1 MAGKRRRHFL
11 TLPDAG
17 LASAGIVQGGA
28 AMPFLI
34 LSRQGL
40 ADLQAAGPI
49 RDALW
54 LNPGLL
60 SDSEVAQLRQQGIT
74 LSVLPQLVDPG
85 SAAQRETAA
94 RLAGSATLWVEQAAG
109 AAPGA
114 TLQTTLQKA
123 QHIAQEQ
130 ASKLARAAARRIR
143 RYAAGDG
150 AAIIVPYMSYG
161 SADCL
166 TLRGRVLKDEGFHE
180 PDPAHSGLR
189 NLVELYKR
197 LGSDEVPGATLR
209 AVFGGIQQDIATDDS
224 GYFTAAFRLP
234 QALAGGWHTVRLT
247 LLDPAPR
254 TGPLAQADAQ
264 VLVPPASARFGVISD
279 IDDTVLWSNV
289 TSKLRML
296 KMLAMSNAHTRKPFK
311 GVTAFYRALHDG
323 PDGKDGN
330 PLFYV
335 SSSPWHLYTPLVDFI
350 ESQSLPL
357 GPLLLKELGVKSL
370 FGAGSHMGHKL
381 AHITQIL
388 DTYPALP
395 FVLIGDS
402 GQQDPEIYREVVQRY
417 PQRIKAI
424 YIRSVDPDPARIE
437 AIDRLA
443 AEVRSSGAQ
452 LVLAPDSEFA
462 AAHAAGEGLIAA
474 AAVMDVR
481 ADKRADKSPLP
492 LP

>member
-1 MAGKRRRHFL
+1 
-11 TLPDAG
+11 
-17 LASAGIVQGGA
+17 
-28 AMPFLI
+28 MPFLI
-34 LSRQGL
+34 LTRQGL

-60 SDSEVAQLRQQGIT
+60 SDSEMSQLRSGGVT
-74 LSVLPQLVDPG
+74 LTVLPQSIDPA
-85 SAAQRETAA
+85 SAAQRDALA
-94 RLAGSATLWVEQAAG
+94 NSLAGSATLWVEHAAAD
-109 AAPGA
+109 AAA
-114 TLQTTLQKA
+114 SSFRQTLQKA
-123 QHIAQEQ
+123 QHIAQDR
-130 ASKLARAAARRIR
+130 AGKLARLAARRIR

-150 AAIIVPYMSYG
+150 VAIIVPYMSYG

-166 TLRGRVLKDEGFHE
+166 TLRGRVLKDEDFQT
-180 PDPAHSGLR
+180 PDASDSGLR

-209 AVFGGIQQDIATDDS
+209 ASFDGIEQTIVTDDS
-224 GYFTAAFRLP
+224 GYFNAAFRLP
-234 QALAGGWHTVRLT
+234 QPLASSGWHTVRLT
-247 LLDPAPR
+247 LQDPAPR
-254 TGPLAQADAQ
+254 TGPPAQAEAR

-279 IDDTVLWSNV
+279 VDDTVLWSNV

-323 PDGKDGN
+323 PDGKAGN

-335 SSSPWHLYTPLVDFI
+335 SSSPWHLYTPLVDFMA
-350 ESQSLPL
+350 SQSLPP
-357 GPLLLKELGVKSL
+357 GPLLLKELGVRSL
-370 FGAGSHMGHKL
+370 LGAGSHMDHKL
-381 AHITQIL
+381 THIRQIVE
-388 DTYPALP
+388 TYPQLP

-402 GQQDPEIYREVVQRY
+402 GQQDPEIYREVVRLY
-417 PQRIKAI
+417 PDRIRAI

-474 AAVMDVR
+474 AAVADVR
-481 ADKRADKSPLP
+481 ADKRGDQPAIALP
-492 LP
+492 

>member
-1 MAGKRRRHFL
+1 
-11 TLPDAG
+11 
-17 LASAGIVQGGA
+17 
-28 AMPFLI
+28 MPFLI
-34 LSRQGL
+34 FTRQGL
-40 ADLQAAGPI
+40 ANLQAAGPI

-60 SDSEVAQLRQQGIT
+60 SDSEMAQLRSAGIT
-74 LSVLPQLVDPG
+74 LNVLPQPIDPA
-85 SAAQRETAA
+85 SAAKRDAVA
-94 RLAGSATLWVEQAAG
+94 NSLAGGATLWVEHAAAD
-109 AAPGA
+109 AAA
-114 TLQTTLQKA
+114 STFRHTLQKA
-123 QHIAQEQ
+123 QHIAQDR
-130 ASKLARAAARRIR
+130 AGKLARVVARRIR

-150 AAIIVPYMSYG
+150 PAIIVPYMSYG

-166 TLRGRVLKDEGFHE
+166 TLRGRVLKDEGYAP
-180 PDPAHSGLR
+180 PDASHSGLR

-197 LGSDEVPGATLR
+197 LGSDEVPGATLH
-209 AVFGGIQQDIATDDS
+209 ASFNGIEQTIVTDDS
-224 GYFTAAFRLP
+224 GYFHAAFRLP
-234 QALAGGWHTVRLT
+234 QPLASSGWHTVRLT
-247 LLDPAPR
+247 LQDPAPR
-254 TGPLAQADAQ
+254 AGPPAEAEAR

-323 PDGKDGN
+323 PDGGAGN

-335 SSSPWHLYTPLVDFI
+335 SSSPWHLYTPLVDFMA
-350 ESQSLPL
+350 SQSLPP
-357 GPLLLKELGVKSL
+357 GPLLLKELGVRNL
-370 FGAGSHMGHKL
+370 FGAGSHMDHKL
-381 AHITQIL
+381 THIRQIVETYTQ
-388 DTYPALP
+388 LP

-402 GQQDPEIYREVVQRY
+402 GQQDPEIYREVVRLY
-417 PQRIKAI
+417 PDRIRAI

-462 AAHAAGEGLIAA
+462 ATHAAGEGLIAA
-474 AAVMDVR
+474 AAVADVR
-481 ADKRADKSPLP
+481 ADKRDDQPALP
-492 LP
+492 QP

>member
-1 MAGKRRRHFL
+1 
-11 TLPDAG
+11 
-17 LASAGIVQGGA
+17 
-28 AMPFLI
+28 MPFLI

-40 ADLQAAGPI
+40 ADLQTAGPI
-49 RDALW
+49 RDTLW

-60 SDSEVAQLRQQGIT
+60 SDTEMAQLRSVGVT
-74 LSVLPQLVDPG
+74 LNVLPQRIDPA
-85 SAAQRETAA
+85 SAAQRDAVA
-94 RLAGSATLWVEQAAG
+94 NSLAGSATLWVEHAAAD
-109 AAPGA
+109 AAA
-114 TLQTTLQKA
+114 STFRRTLQKA
-123 QHIAQEQ
+123 QHIAQDR
-130 ASKLARAAARRIR
+130 AGKLARVAARRIR
-143 RYAAGDG
+143 RYATGDG
-150 AAIIVPYMSYG
+150 VAIIVPYMSYG

-166 TLRGRVLKDEGFHE
+166 TLRGRVLKDEGFQP
-180 PDPAHSGLR
+180 PDSSHSGLR

-209 AVFGGIQQDIATDDS
+209 ASFGGIEQTIVTDDS
-224 GYFTAAFRLP
+224 GYFHAAFRLP
-234 QALAGGWHTVRLT
+234 QALASSGWHAVRLT
-247 LLDPAPR
+247 LQDPAPR
-254 TGPLAQADAQ
+254 AGAPAEAEAR

-323 PDGKDGN
+323 PDGGAGN

-335 SSSPWHLYTPLVDFI
+335 SSSPWHLYTPLVDFL

-357 GPLLLKELGVKSL
+357 GPLLLKELGVRSL
-370 FGAGSHMGHKL
+370 FGAGSHMDHKL
-381 AHITQIL
+381 THIRQIVE
-388 DTYPALP
+388 TYPQLP

-402 GQQDPEIYREVVQRY
+402 GQQDPEIYREVVRRY
-417 PQRIKAI
+417 PERIRAI
-424 YIRSVDPDPARIE
+424 YIRSVDPNPARIE

-474 AAVMDVR
+474 AAVADVR
-481 ADKRADKSPLP
+481 ADKRGDQPAIALP
-492 LP
+492 

>member
-1 MAGKRRRHFL
+1 MAAAK
-11 TLPDAG
+11 
-17 LASAGIVQGGA
+17 LAPAGIAGRGLR
-28 AMPFLI
+28 MPFLI

-54 LNPGLL
+54 LNRGLF
-60 SDSEVAQLRQQGIT
+60 SDAEIAQLRSAGMT
-74 LSVLPQLVDPG
+74 VNLLPQQIDPA

-94 RLAGSATLWVEQAAG
+94 RSLAGKPTLWVEHAPDGSAG
-109 AAPGA
+109 A
-114 TLQTTLQKA
+114 TFRQTVQRA
-123 QHIAQEQ
+123 QDVARDQ
-130 ASKLARAAARRIR
+130 AGKLARAAARRLR
-143 RYAAGDG
+143 RYAAGDS
-150 AAIIVPYMSYG
+150 AALIVPYMSYG
-161 SADCL
+161 TADCL
-166 TLRGRVLKDEGFHE
+166 TLRGRVLKDEGFQP

-209 AVFGGIQQDIATDDS
+209 ASFGAVEQEFATDDS
-224 GYFTAAFRLP
+224 GYFHAPLSLP
-234 QALAGGWHTVRLT
+234 QPLAGGWHTVRLT
-247 LLDPAPR
+247 LKDPAPR
-254 TGPLAQADAQ
+254 AGQPAQADAR
-264 VLVPPASARFGVISD
+264 VLVPPASARFGIISD
-279 IDDTVLWSNV
+279 IDDTILWSNV

-296 KMLAMSNAHTRKPFK
+296 KMLAMSNARTRKPFK
-311 GVTAFYRALHDG
+311 GVAAFYRALHDG
-323 PDGKDGN
+323 PDGSAGN

-335 SSSPWHLYTPLVDFI
+335 SSSPWHLYTPLVDFL

-357 GPLLLKELGVKSL
+357 GPLLLKELGVRSV
-370 FGAGSHMGHKL
+370 FGAGSHMDHKL
-381 AHITQIL
+381 THIRQIVE
-388 DTYPALP
+388 TYPRLP

-402 GQQDPEIYREVVQRY
+402 GQQDPEIYREVVLRY
-417 PQRIKAI
+417 PERIKAI

-474 AAVMDVR
+474 TSVADVR
-481 ADKRADKSPLP
+481 ADKRGDQAPTSAA
-492 LP
+492 

>member
-1 MAGKRRRHFL
+1 
-11 TLPDAG
+11 
-17 LASAGIVQGGA
+17 
-28 AMPFLI
+28 MPFLI
-34 LSRQGL
+34 FTRQGL
-40 ADLQAAGPI
+40 ANLQAAGPI

-60 SDSEVAQLRQQGIT
+60 SDSEMAQLRSAGIT
-74 LSVLPQLVDPG
+74 LNVLPQPIDPA
-85 SAAQRETAA
+85 SAAKRDAVA
-94 RLAGSATLWVEQAAG
+94 NSLAGSATLWVEHAAAD
-109 AAPGA
+109 AAA
-114 TLQTTLQKA
+114 STFRHTLQKA
-123 QHIAQEQ
+123 QHIAQDR
-130 ASKLARAAARRIR
+130 AGKLARVVARRIR

-150 AAIIVPYMSYG
+150 PAIIVPYMSYG

-166 TLRGRVLKDEGFHE
+166 TLRGRVLKDEGYAP
-180 PDPAHSGLR
+180 PDASHSGLR

-197 LGSDEVPGATLR
+197 LGSDEVPGATLH
-209 AVFGGIQQDIATDDS
+209 ASFNGIEQTIVTDDS
-224 GYFTAAFRLP
+224 GYFHAAFRLP
-234 QALAGGWHTVRLT
+234 QPLASSGWHTVRLT
-247 LLDPAPR
+247 LQDPAPR
-254 TGPLAQADAQ
+254 AGPPAEAEAR

-323 PDGKDGN
+323 PDGGAGN

-335 SSSPWHLYTPLVDFI
+335 SSSPWHLYTPLVDFMA
-350 ESQSLPL
+350 SQSLPP
-357 GPLLLKELGVKSL
+357 GPLLLKELGVRNL
-370 FGAGSHMGHKL
+370 FGAGSHMDHKL
-381 AHITQIL
+381 THIRQIVETYTQ
-388 DTYPALP
+388 LP

-402 GQQDPEIYREVVQRY
+402 GQQDPEIYREVVRLY
-417 PQRIKAI
+417 PDRIRAI

-462 AAHAAGEGLIAA
+462 ATHAAGEGLIAA
-474 AAVMDVR
+474 AAVADVR
-481 ADKRADKSPLP
+481 ADKRGDQPALP
-492 LP
+492 QP